1 MSQPTTTRD
10 ALDQSERRLHDG
22 VSLDE
27 PWNFLAEFATPN
39 RASGSADEAAPA
51 DDIRNRHDERDR
63 PRATGTDA
71 TGGGA

>member
-27 PWNFLAEFATPN
+27 PTPN
-39 RASGSADEAAPA
+39 RASGSAGEAAPA